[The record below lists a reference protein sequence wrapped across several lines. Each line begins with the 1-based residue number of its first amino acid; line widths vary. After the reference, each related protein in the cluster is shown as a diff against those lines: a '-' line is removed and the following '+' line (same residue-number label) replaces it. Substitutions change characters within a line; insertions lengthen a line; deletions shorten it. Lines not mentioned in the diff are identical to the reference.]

1 MELTEFLD
9 KNIIRTS
16 LSADNKLDAIKK
28 MSNLLMENGCTGK
41 IGVFSGNDNEGYK
54 YAVCEKDGDLK
65 QFVKDMNTALNGRG
79 GGKPFF
85 AQGSVN
91 CKWEEIQNFFKA

>member
-1 MELTEFLD
+1 MEGDRESRPD
-9 KNIIRTS
+9 TS
-16 LSADNKLDAIKK
+16 AHSRSRGNY
-28 MSNLLMENGCTGK
+28 T
-41 IGVFSGNDNEGYK
+41 SGNDNEGYK

>member
-28 MSNLLMENGCTGK
+28 MSDLLMENGYLSDAKTCMK
-41 IGVFSGNDNEGYK
+41 MY
-54 YAVCEKDGDLK
+54 
-65 QFVKDMNTALNGRG
+65 
-79 GGKPFF
+79 
-85 AQGSVN
+85 
-91 CKWEEIQNFFKA
+91 